1 MAFAPLFFIIPL
13 PWGSFFL
20 LGYFVLSPCLF
31 FSFLSTHA
39 SPRLTSS
46 RWNSRSRTDTWT
58 LPKGTFQTWTC
69 TKFIYSLCGFEI
81 AGADEDELVECKVA
95 NLPTYGITLTV
106 TGEKAAES
114 GIVKCHGRRAHPIVL
129 HHECVDYAESL
140 ASGSLRDL
148 AGAAVTIRGSLNE
161 PGEMCDPHRRWLE
174 NTVTQNLFQALRGR
188 LPKEICRYIAVYCVR
203 EQSIQFI
210 HEQWS
215 RQGRPRRGF
224 ISVPVHGHTALWAKH
239 THFEGIRY
247 IQSFSYDSQGGNEE
261 MLIKGNTE
269 EPLNVFIRHNH
280 LGVNKVVITEG
291 QERPEEEEVD

>member
-1 MAFAPLFFIIPL
+1 MELA
-13 PWGSFFL
+13 
-20 LGYFVLSPCLF
+20 
-31 FSFLSTHA
+31 
-39 SPRLTSS
+39 
-46 RWNSRSRTDTWT
+46 
-58 LPKGTFQTWTC
+58 
-69 TKFIYSLCGFEI
+69 LCGFEI
-81 AGADEDELVECKVA
+81 AGADEDELVEW
-95 NLPTYGITLTV
+95 
-106 TGEKAAES
+106 EKAAEP

-247 IQSFSYDSQGGNEE
+247 IQSFSYDSQGGDEE